1 MKELL
6 SIRGRSITDTDIG
19 LIRSLTDEYGNR
31 SRAFISRKLS
41 ESWKWY
47 QANGRLKDRACRDI
61 LSVLEAK
68 GLITL
73 PPLRARGNRLQVS
86 HRPLD
91 ATVKVD
97 TSLIRGSV
105 RELKPFVFEMVSQS
119 NLEPLWNHL
128 ITDYHYLGYTV
139 LVGAH
144 LKYLVFSK
152 DRIVAALGWS
162 SAVWKLADRDRAI
175 GWSVAQ
181 KKKHLHRV
189 ANNTRFIIF
198 PWVQIP
204 YLASHILSQNIRI
217 LNTDW
222 IRRYN
227 YDLWLLETFV
237 DTARFMGTSYRAA
250 NWIHVGRTKGFRKQ
264 GNSKGGQIFD

>member
-1 MKELL
+1 MKALL

-19 LIRSLTDEYGNR
+19 LIRSLSDEYGSQ
-31 SRAFISRKLS
+31 SRAFISRKLA

-47 QANGRLKDRACRDI
+47 QTNGRLKDRACRDI
-61 LSVLEAK
+61 LSALESK
-68 GLITL
+68 ELISL
-73 PPLRARGNRLQVS
+73 PPLSPQGNRSQFS
-86 HRPLD
+86 HTPFEPEVR
-91 ATVKVD
+91 VD
-97 TSLIRGSV
+97 TSLIKGSV
-105 RELKPFVFEMVSQS
+105 RDFKPFTFKMVSQS
-119 NLEPLWNHL
+119 RLEPLWNYL
-128 ITDYHYLGYTV
+128 VNRYHYLGYKV

-144 LKYLVFSK
+144 LKYLVFSRE
-152 DRIVAALGWS
+152 RIVAALGWS
-162 SAVWKLADRDRAI
+162 SAVWKLADRDKAI

-198 PWVQIP
+198 PWVQIS

-217 LNTDW
+217 LNADW

>member
-6 SIRGRSITDTDIG
+6 SIRGRSIIDTDIG
-19 LIRSLTDEYGNR
+19 LIRSLTEEHGNR

-73 PPLRARGNRLQVS
+73 PPLRARGNRSQVS

-91 ATVKVD
+91 PTIKVD

-175 GWSVAQ
+175 GWSV
-181 KKKHLHRV
+181 
-189 ANNTRFIIF
+189 
-198 PWVQIP
+198 
-204 YLASHILSQNIRI
+204 
-217 LNTDW
+217 
-222 IRRYN
+222 
-227 YDLWLLETFV
+227 
-237 DTARFMGTSYRAA
+237 
-250 NWIHVGRTKGFRKQ
+250 
-264 GNSKGGQIFD
+264 

>member
-6 SIRGRSITDTDIG
+6 SIRGRIITDTDIG
-19 LIRSLTDEYGNR
+19 LICSLTDEYGNR

-73 PPLRARGNRLQVS
+73 PPLSARGNRSQAN
-86 HRPLD
+86 HQPLGS
-91 ATVKVD
+91 AIKVD

-105 RELKPFVFEMVSQS
+105 RGLKPFIFEMVSQS
-119 NLEPLWNHL
+119 SLEPLWNHL
-128 ITDYHYLGYTV
+128 ISRYHYLGYKV
-139 LVGAH
+139 LVGAC

-162 SAVWKLADRDRAI
+162 SAVWKLADRDIAI
-175 GWSVAQ
+175 GWSVA
-181 KKKHLHRV
+181 
-189 ANNTRFIIF
+189 
-198 PWVQIP
+198 
-204 YLASHILSQNIRI
+204 
-217 LNTDW
+217 
-222 IRRYN
+222 
-227 YDLWLLETFV
+227 
-237 DTARFMGTSYRAA
+237 
-250 NWIHVGRTKGFRKQ
+250 
-264 GNSKGGQIFD
+264 